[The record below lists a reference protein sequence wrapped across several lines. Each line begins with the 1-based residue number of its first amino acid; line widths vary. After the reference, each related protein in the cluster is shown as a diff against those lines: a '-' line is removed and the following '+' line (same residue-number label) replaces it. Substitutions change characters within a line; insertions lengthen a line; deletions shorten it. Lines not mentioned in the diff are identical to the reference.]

1 MRGVLALAL
10 LGLWLGLGP
19 ARAVSDPAE
28 MLADPA
34 QEARA
39 EAIGQELR
47 CLVCQNESIEAS
59 DAGLARDI
67 RALIR
72 QQVVEGRTN
81 PQIIAAMVRRYG
93 DFILLR
99 PPFDART
106 ALLWATPVIALL
118 LGLAAAVLGLRRQRR
133 RQAPPLPLSPAERAR
148 LDRLLRP

>member
-118 LGLAAAVLGLRRQRR
+118 LGLAAAILGLRRQRR
-133 RQAPPLPLSPAERAR
+133 RQTPPLPLSPAERAR